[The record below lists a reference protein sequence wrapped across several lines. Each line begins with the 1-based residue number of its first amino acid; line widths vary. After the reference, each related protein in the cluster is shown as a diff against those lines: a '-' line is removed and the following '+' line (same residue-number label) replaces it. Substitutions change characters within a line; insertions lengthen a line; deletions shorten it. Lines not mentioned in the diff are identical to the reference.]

1 MGLINN
7 AKVMFGT
14 VCAAITH
21 KTVKSTFGSYKK
33 AKEAQGNINLLGL
46 YQSSDY
52 IPKNGFVEDNTDYL
66 DLDSLFANN
75 DSSEEINLAALAGK
89 SDKPA

>member
-7 AKVMFGT
+7 VKVMFGT
-14 VCAAITH
+14 MCAAVTH
-21 KTVKSTFGSYKK
+21 KTVKSTFGTYKK

-52 IPKNGFVEDNTDYL
+52 IPKNGFVEDSADYL
-66 DLDSLFANN
+66 DLDSLFANSN
-75 DSSEEINLAALAGK
+75 NSEEINLAALA
-89 SDKPA
+89 SNKPE